1 MIIYLLSLNLATI
14 ENQNHNCLTDKC
26 VNHYSVASPPPKKN
40 PLISKY
46 LKEAATRLSDILFAL
61 QKILVLFFCCK
72 KRIEKNRQKSFAVTM
87 WKIYISIY
95 QVSEQQNGKNI
106 TMYILASHKPNV
118 DKEPKSI
125 KLDAETK

>member
-1 MIIYLLSLNLATI
+1 
-14 ENQNHNCLTDKC
+14 
-26 VNHYSVASPPPKKN
+26 
-40 PLISKY
+40 
-46 LKEAATRLSDILFAL
+46 
-61 QKILVLFFCCK
+61 
-72 KRIEKNRQKSFAVTM
+72 M